1 MLKIYQFFTTLC
13 GSEGRNPFW
22 INLCTLFVFSVQPIV
37 GAAEQGTTEF
47 VPDQQ
52 GYQKLVA
59 PFFKSYCSECHSG
72 DKPEGEFSLD
82 AAQLKNQLTDPVA
95 KARWREVVNVLNSHE
110 MPPEES
116 PQPQAKDVAA
126 VVDWVT
132 AEAVRAEKFSREQT
146 NVLRRLTRDEYRRT
160 IRDLVAIDFDVSAF
174 PEDPAAG
181 GFDNNGSALTISP
194 MHMELYL
201 ASARQILDRA
211 LVEGEQ
217 PPTIRWKFD
226 PKAGPA
232 DRVRLRLDP
241 KNNPLVNGGNNRQD
255 GEWVAVHHA
264 SWDTNVGARD
274 FRVPMAGTYR
284 IRAQLAGTKP
294 TRQEVIA
301 SAAKILAKRR
311 DEQIAK
317 QPQRT
322 KQHQEQYQRDLQHF
336 ETSRI
341 YDYGPVRAK
350 LNVQLGS
357 QPRTIAEF
365 DIEGTREQ
373 PEIKTFL
380 TRMTTE
386 TAGISFEYAYSIPRE
401 LENFW
406 LQSALEFARPELLVD
421 WFEIEGP
428 IFESWPPPSHQ
439 LIIGKELPSADKE
452 VSAVTSILRNMMQ
465 RAYRRPPDEA
475 EVEQRLA
482 QFIAARKSR
491 TFIEAL
497 KLPLISILTSPNFL
511 YLVEGPVQN
520 PAQPLDDYQLATRL
534 SFWLWSSMPDQELL
548 QLAAEKRLS
557 QPEVLKSQVARMLK
571 DARSRAFVENFAGQW
586 LGLRQ
591 VGANPPAKDLY
602 PEYDRHLETSMIEES
617 LAYFQEFLQHDLDVR
632 QMIQSDFVV
641 INERLA
647 RFYEIDGVRGDQF
660 RRVQVSSDIP
670 RGGIVTQASILCL
683 TSNGTRTSPVKRGTW
698 ILKTLLGTDPGLPVA
713 NAGEIAPKV
722 PGIDKATVRQRL
734 EIHRELPQCA
744 RCHNK
749 IDPLGF
755 ALENFNAA
763 GDWRERE
770 GFGYQGRIQANDP
783 LIDASSRMP
792 DGTNIVGVR
801 GLQQALYQRHD
812 LFVKALAER
821 LLTYALGRELGLSD
835 QPAIDRIVQAARDKN
850 YRLSA
855 MLESIATSE
864 TFCLK

>member
-232 DRVRLRLDP
+232 DRVRLRLDT

-557 QPEVLKSQVARMLK
+557 QPEVLKSQVVRMLK

-801 GLQQALYQRHD
+801 GLQQALYERHD
-812 LFVKALAER
+812 LFVKAVAER